1 MEQARQHYGGSQ
13 WSEAITLLTE
23 ASKLFPE
30 DMECIELKERCQQM
44 ITAEEHRKSEADA
57 SAQRFSQPL
66 AEVIKGKISAGNL
79 VGTTVK
85 WLKTEEHTFGQSEHN
100 AFIAGARHL
109 PIKEQKNL
117 KSKLSALA
125 KIVGK
130 DVTDEL
136 CSELGLT

>member
-1 MEQARQHYGGSQ
+1 
-13 WSEAITLLTE
+13 
-23 ASKLFPE
+23 
-30 DMECIELKERCQQM
+30 M

-57 SAQRFSQPL
+57 AAQRFSQPL
-66 AEVIKGKISAGNL
+66 AEVIKGKTSAGNL

-85 WLKTEEHTFGQSEHN
+85 WLKTEEHTFGQSEHD
-100 AFIAGARHL
+100 AFIAEVCQL

-117 KSKLSALA
+117 KSKLSALS

-136 CSELGLT
+136 LSELEL